1 MLTGWGTI
9 MKEEGETAPEVD
21 AIMAKPARIEE
32 LNSLLLETTERIA
45 LS

>member
-1 MLTGWGTI
+1 

-32 LNSLLLETTERIA
+32 LNDLLLDTTDRIA
-45 LS
+45 LNA